1 MKPFW
6 RILVW
11 SKCFLWELGTTFL
24 FEMLHMAYV
33 CPVVVVPLPSYD
45 ACYVCRPAHHARAT
59 SPLGKDNPASNASRG
74 LQFDYVLTVWCGFW
88 GACNPTS
95 FLKKGYGLAKL
106 DSSENLW
113 NLLWELNLFL
123 KCFPAASWSFTMQR
137 SFPFHF

>member
-1 MKPFW
+1 
-6 RILVW
+6 
-11 SKCFLWELGTTFL
+11 
-24 FEMLHMAYV
+24 MLHMAYV